1 MKIPLRYQITEYDC
15 GPTSLLNGLSFLF
28 EREDLPP
35 ELVRNIMLY
44 SLDSYGTDGSF
55 GKNGTSHA
63 AMMFLSNWLD
73 GYGKTGLLSIQSQ
86 YITGRDVNWGNE
98 SRLRGALSSG
108 GAAVVRL
115 DLECW
120 HYVLV
125 TGVQDDK
132 IRLFDPYL
140 LPEPFPVPEVEV
152 VHDQP
157 CAYNRLVPIRLF
169 ESEEIHPYSFGP
181 YETREAVLLF
191 NSRTRLTEEQ
201 SVEYFI

>member
-28 EREDLPP
+28 EREELPP
-35 ELVRNIMLY
+35 ELVRSIMLY
-44 SLDSYGTDGSF
+44 SLDSYGPDGAF

-73 GYGKTGLLSIQSQ
+73 CFGKTGMLDIQSQ
-86 YITGRDVNWGNE
+86 YLTGRDVNLGYD
-98 SRLRGALSSG
+98 SRLRYAISCG

-125 TGVQDDK
+125 TGVDGDSV
-132 IRLFDPYL
+132 RLFDPYL
-140 LPEPFPVPEVEV
+140 LPEPFPVPEVKV
-152 VHDQP
+152 VQDSP
-157 CAYNRLVPIRLF
+157 CACNRIVPAGMMDSL
-169 ESEEIHPYSFGP
+169 EIHPYAFGP

-191 NSRTRLTEEQ
+191 NGRTRLTEEQ
-201 SVEYFI
+201 AVEYII

>member
-28 EREDLPP
+28 EREELPP
-35 ELVRNIMLY
+35 ELVRSIMLY
-44 SLDSYGTDGSF
+44 SLDSYGPDGAF

-73 GYGKTGLLSIQSQ
+73 CFGKTGMLDIQSQ
-86 YITGRDVNWGNE
+86 YLTGRDVNLGYD
-98 SRLRGALSSG
+98 SRLRYALACG

-125 TGVQDDK
+125 TGVDGDSV
-132 IRLFDPYL
+132 RLFDPYL
-140 LPEPFPVPEVEV
+140 LPEPFPVPEVKV
-152 VHDQP
+152 VQDSP
-157 CAYNRLVPIRLF
+157 CACNRIVPAGMMDSL
-169 ESEEIHPYSFGP
+169 EIHPYAFGP

-191 NSRTRLTEEQ
+191 NGRTRLTEEQ
-201 SVEYFI
+201 AVEYII